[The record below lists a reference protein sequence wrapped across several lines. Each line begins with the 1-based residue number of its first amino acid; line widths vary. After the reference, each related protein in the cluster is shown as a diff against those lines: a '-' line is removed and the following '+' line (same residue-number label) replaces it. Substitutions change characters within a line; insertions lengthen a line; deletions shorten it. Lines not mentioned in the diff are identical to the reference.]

1 MPSFIQELVKRL
13 KLVENLPMHLAHND
27 AQILVT
33 LQVAGKRR
41 QAVKVSLRQAPAGLG
56 HIVCLQS
63 RAGIA
68 QSPQAVRTA
77 LVANN
82 RLSLGG
88 LCLDTSTSPPS
99 VDVVY
104 NLVAN
109 HLDFDEFLMALQVI
123 AQHADA
129 IERRT
134 GATDAF

>member
-1 MPSFIQELVKRL
+1 
-13 KLVENLPMHLAHND
+13 MHLASNE

-33 LQVAGKRR
+33 LQVAAKRR
-41 QAVKVSLRQAPAGLG
+41 QAVKVTLRQAPGGLG

-63 RAGIA
+63 RAGTV
-68 QSPQAVRTA
+68 QTPQAVRTA
-77 LVANN
+77 LAANN

-88 LCLDTSTSPPS
+88 LCLDASTSPPS

-109 HLDFDEFLMALQVI
+109 NLDFDEFLMALQVI

-129 IERRT
+129 IERRSS
-134 GATDAF
+134 GKDEF